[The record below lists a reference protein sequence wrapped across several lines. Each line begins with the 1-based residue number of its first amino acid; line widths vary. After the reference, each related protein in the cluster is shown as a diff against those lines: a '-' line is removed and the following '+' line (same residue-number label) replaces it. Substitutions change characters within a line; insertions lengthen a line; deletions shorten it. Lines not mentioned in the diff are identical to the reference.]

1 MFQTPEK
8 KVAIATEL
16 LKDNVS
22 TPGKFLRACHD
33 AGITYGNRDTQDELW
48 EFKEYVLRYVP
59 GSIHAFRESLLN
71 ELDTACLEVCSDA
84 YSDRAVGLILE
95 ALIRDGN
102 WKTAEALAKKR
113 ETYTDAL
120 ACRANKKIREA
131 VAGNQPIESMLFRL
145 ALHRVKLTH
154 AGTFRYMSDVAR
166 KEALLQSRDLALSAN
181 MSDNREFMYWFNR
194 YINTHIGLFGYNYA
208 QTTAVKSHGVTH
220 YRYRVG
226 TWAAVA
232 DFLVENSVVKDLA
245 GFWNHSFECL
255 RDVNSYE
262 RLCFPG
268 AGEFIVENT
277 ANWDVIGKLT
287 PGFYRS
293 YKEAKY
299 RLAKT

>member
-1 MFQTPEK
+1 MFQAHEK

-16 LKDNVS
+16 LKANAD
-22 TPGKFLRACHD
+22 TPDKFLRACHD
-33 AGITYGNRDTQDELW
+33 AGITHGNRDTQDELW
-48 EFKEYVLRYVP
+48 EFKEYVLKYVP

-71 ELDTACLEVCSDA
+71 ELGAAILEVCRDI
-84 YSDRAVGLILE
+84 YSDREVGLVLE
-95 ALIRDGN
+95 ALIRNGD
-102 WKTAEALAKKR
+102 WRTAAVVSKKR

-120 ACRANKKIREA
+120 VRRANKKIREA
-131 VAGNQPIESMLFRL
+131 VASNQPIEWVLFRL
-145 ALHRVKLTH
+145 ALHRVKLAH
-154 AGTFRYMSDVAR
+154 ASAFRYMSDVAR

-226 TWAAVA
+226 TWAAVV

-262 RLCFPG
+262 RLCFPD
-268 AGEFIVENT
+268 ANEFIVENS